1 MRSKAPL
8 IFLIAA
14 AVLAAGAAW
23 GAHQWLR
30 LEAAKA
36 AAKKLAMTKIVVV
49 NAELPAG
56 QKLETS
62 NLTLKPWPRKLLPA
76 GYFKSIKDVSGR
88 VLKSPAT
95 PGEVVIA
102 SKLAPKG
109 ATGGL
114 AAILPDGFRAL
125 TVRVD
130 EVIGVGG
137 YVQAGDRVDVL
148 LTFNR
153 GVYQNDPATKTVV
166 QNVSVLTVGETVVGT
181 SRGKKKASITKVTSV
196 TLKLNPGQAEKLAL
210 SMLEG
215 KVVLALRNRGDSDDR
230 KTEGVRLTSLLPGI
244 KMPAAQPAA
253 APAPKEAV
261 APPAKGSSI
270 ELIKGSKRQQQAM

>member
-36 AAKKLAMTKIVVV
+36 TARKLAMSRIVVV
-49 NAELPAG
+49 NSELPAG
-56 QKLETS
+56 QKLTAS
-62 NLTLKPWPRKLLPA
+62 HLSLKPWPKRLLPA
-76 GYFKSIKDVSGR
+76 GHFKSIKQVEGR

-102 SKLAPKG
+102 SKLAAKG
-109 ATGGL
+109 AAGGL
-114 AAILPDGFRAL
+114 AAILPDGYRAL

-153 GVYQNDPATKTVV
+153 GVYRDDPATKTVL
-166 QNVSVLTVGETVVGT
+166 QNVSVLTVGETVVGG
-181 SRGKKKASITKVTSV
+181 RKGKKATITKVTSV
-196 TLKLNPGQAEKLAL
+196 TLKLKPEQAERLAL

-215 KVVLALRNRGDSDDR
+215 KVLLALRNQGDAADP
-230 KTEGVRLTSLLPGI
+230 KTGGVRLTSLLPGMV
-244 KMPAAQPAA
+244 KPSLK
-253 APAPKEAV
+253 APAPREV
-261 APPAKGSSI
+261 AQAPKRASV
-270 ELIKGSKRQQQAM
+270 ELIKGSKRQQREL

>member
-1 MRSKAPL
+1 MRAKAPL

-36 AAKKLAMTKIVVV
+36 TAQKLAMAKIVVA

-56 QKLETS
+56 QKLEAS
-62 NLTLKPWPRKLLPA
+62 HLSLKPWPRRLLPA
-76 GYFKSIKDVSGR
+76 GHFKSLKLVEGR

-95 PGEVVIA
+95 PGEVIIA
-102 SKLAPKG
+102 AKLAPKG
-109 ATGGL
+109 AAGGL
-114 AAILPDGFRAL
+114 AAILPDGYRAL

-153 GVYQNDPATKTVV
+153 GAFRDDPATKIVL
-166 QNVSVLTVGETVVGT
+166 QNVSVLTVGETVVGG
-181 SRGKKKASITKVTSV
+181 RKGK
-196 TLKLNPGQAEKLAL
+196 
-210 SMLEG
+210 
-215 KVVLALRNRGDSDDR
+215 R
-230 KTEGVRLTSLLPGI
+230 
-244 KMPAAQPAA
+244 
-253 APAPKEAV
+253 
-261 APPAKGSSI
+261 PPSA
-270 ELIKGSKRQQQAM
+270 R